1 MDKMAFLENFE
12 LVALGLD
19 EIVDRGYYLIQVKS
33 YYTLRIILET
43 EPKDVL
49 VKLAK
54 APTPSLKSLV
64 DRPLEK
70 QSLSSAFK
78 LAKEQMRSFW

>member
-1 MDKMAFLENFE
+1 MM
-12 LVALGLD
+12 
-19 EIVDRGYYLIQVKS
+19 YL
-33 YYTLRIILET
+33 LRIILET
-43 EPKDVL
+43 EPKDVM

>member
-1 MDKMAFLENFE
+1 MIK
-12 LVALGLD
+12 
-19 EIVDRGYYLIQVKS
+19 IQGV
-33 YYTLRIILET
+33 TVCRIILET

-49 VKLAK
+49 AKLTK